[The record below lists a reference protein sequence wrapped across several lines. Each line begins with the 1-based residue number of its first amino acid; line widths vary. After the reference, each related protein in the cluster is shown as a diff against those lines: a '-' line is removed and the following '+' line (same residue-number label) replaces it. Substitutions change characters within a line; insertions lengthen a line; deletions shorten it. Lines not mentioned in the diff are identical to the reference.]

1 MEKPLLVIAA
11 VWALGLVYVVF
22 PVMLAAFMRCRKS
35 RRVACPEKQK
45 IAVVNIDARAAAY
58 AAAQGKT
65 RLQIRGCSLWP
76 EKDGC
81 NQSCLAQMV

>member
-22 PVMLAAFMRCRKS
+22 PAMLDAFMRYRKS

-45 IAVVNIDARAAAY
+45 AAVVKMDAPAAAF
-58 AAAQGKT
+58 AAVQGKT

-76 EKDGC
+76 EKEGC